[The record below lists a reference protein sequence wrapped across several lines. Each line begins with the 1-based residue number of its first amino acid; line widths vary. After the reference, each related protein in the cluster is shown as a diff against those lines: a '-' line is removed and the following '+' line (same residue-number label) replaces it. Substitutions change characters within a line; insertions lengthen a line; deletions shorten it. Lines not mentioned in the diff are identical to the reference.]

1 MKENV
6 IEVYFLNDR
15 NIAVTV
21 EVSHKTMQN
30 EYGIYKFKMSDTT
43 VLEPAQGQL
52 FKVDAPIGTAAFVKT
67 WDDRVL
73 ITFMD
78 TERAEMS

>member
-15 NIAVTV
+15 KIAVTV

-30 EYGIYKFKMSDTT
+30 EYGIYKFKMSDTF
-43 VLEPAQGQL
+43 VLEPSQGQL
-52 FKVDAPIGTAAFVKT
+52 FKVDAPVGTAAFVKT
-67 WDDRVL
+67 WDNRVL
-73 ITFMD
+73 ITYMD
-78 TERAEMS
+78 TDKVEMS